1 MEPRQ
6 DNNRQQD
13 RRDNRTKVRTIGYK
27 EREELMERSLSTL
40 KYRTYAQELVQT
52 RLKYQIPEF

>member
-40 KYRTYAQELVQT
+40 KYRTQELVQT

>member
-40 KYRTYAQELVQT
+40 KYRAQELVQT
-52 RLKYQIPEF
+52 RLKYQIPEP

>member
-27 EREELMERSLSTL
+27 EREELERSLSTL

-52 RLKYQIPEF
+52 RLKYQIPEP

>member
-40 KYRTYAQELVQT
+40 KYRTQELVQT
-52 RLKYQIPEF
+52 RLKYQIPEP

>member
-27 EREELMERSLSTL
+27 EREELERSLSTL